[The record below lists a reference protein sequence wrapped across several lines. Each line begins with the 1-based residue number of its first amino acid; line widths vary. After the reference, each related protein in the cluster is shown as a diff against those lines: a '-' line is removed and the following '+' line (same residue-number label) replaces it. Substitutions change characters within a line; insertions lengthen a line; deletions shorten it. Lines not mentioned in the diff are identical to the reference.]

1 MTDIIIFEN
10 QIPLWVLKDLL
21 RFQMGSAEAAKQ
33 KVENLMSMLLWR
45 ATRHEV
51 FMWKTRISYNMYCKK
66 HVLEVV
72 YRSMVGTDVEELL
85 DSQPSS
91 PNRMQIC
98 LEKCFGS
105 MKAICRRWSNL
116 CLFDSSSNKSPG
128 NAVDMVYLK
137 LPTAMELVRGG
148 VMIQPVLFEDI
159 KRAVSQD
166 PTRSMD
172 YCSAIRWIRFDEK
185 TSTLYLPHFRV
196 TSQLHILMGSFVAM
210 EVGVGGYGTKPMT
223 QFAFL
228 MEELI
233 DNEEDVALLRNAD
246 VLHNFLGSNKQVADL
261 FILAKGITHVQ
272 GCKAIDGVRKGLHM
286 YTRRKYKKLWSE
298 FVTAYFSNP
307 WLLPG
312 SMAAVLLIL
321 MTVVQDF
328 CLFFT
333 CDRYSS
339 SS

>member
-1 MTDIIIFEN
+1 
-10 QIPLWVLKDLL
+10 
-21 RFQMGSAEAAKQ
+21 
-33 KVENLMSMLLWR
+33 
-45 ATRHEV
+45 
-51 FMWKTRISYNMYCKK
+51 
-66 HVLEVV
+66 
-72 YRSMVGTDVEELL
+72 
-85 DSQPSS
+85 
-91 PNRMQIC
+91 
-98 LEKCFGS
+98 
-105 MKAICRRWSNL
+105 
-116 CLFDSSSNKSPG
+116 
-128 NAVDMVYLK
+128 
-137 LPTAMELVRGG
+137 MELVRGG
-148 VMIQPVLFEDI
+148 VKIQPVFFEDI

-185 TSTLYLPHFRV
+185 TSTLYLPQFRV

-210 EVGVGGYGTKPMT
+210 EVGIGGYGTKPMT
-223 QFAFL
+223 QFALL

-233 DNEEDVALLRNAD
+233 DNEEDVAVLRNAD

-298 FVTAYFSNP
+298 FVTAYFSKP
-307 WLLPG
+307 WLVAG

-321 MTVVQDF
+321 MTVAQDF